1 MSHPLGTRPALDL
14 LVVTFA
20 LVAAI
25 ASAQD
30 LAGVPA
36 LPPPS
41 DPVVL
46 HTAEYQ
52 IRVVPVVRGLSHP
65 WGLAFRQNGDILVTE
80 RDAGTLR
87 VIRDGQLVERPI
99 PGVPE
104 VFAESARAGL
114 MDVAVHPDDDR
125 VVYLTYSKVVERDG
139 RRGSTVALARGR
151 LDAGALT
158 EVRDIFVANGLDR
171 GIAASRLLFAPD
183 GRLFMTVGG
192 AYRFASTG
200 DYAQDP
206 NMHFGKLLRLNDD
219 GTAADDNPFV
229 ENPDYLPE
237 IYSMGHRNQLGLSFH
252 PETGDLWVTENGP
265 QGGDEA
271 NIIKRGANYGWPI
284 ASYSREYSGV
294 PVSQTPWL
302 AEFESPELLWWPSI
316 APSGLTFYTGAE
328 FPEWQ
333 GNLFVGS
340 MMEGR
345 MRHTGHVERVVFN
358 PQGQEIGRESLL
370 GEFKQRIREV
380 TQGPDGFLYVLTE
393 EDDAVLLRIEPA
405 HDPEQ

>member
-1 MSHPLGTRPALDL
+1 
-14 LVVTFA
+14 
-20 LVAAI
+20 
-25 ASAQD
+25 
-30 LAGVPA
+30 
-36 LPPPS
+36 
-41 DPVVL
+41 
-46 HTAEYQ
+46 
-52 IRVVPVVRGLSHP
+52 
-65 WGLAFRQNGDILVTE
+65 
-80 RDAGTLR
+80 
-87 VIRDGQLVERPI
+87 
-99 PGVPE
+99 
-104 VFAESARAGL
+104 
-114 MDVAVHPDDDR
+114 
-125 VVYLTYSKVVERDG
+125 
-139 RRGSTVALARGR
+139 
-151 LDAGALT
+151 
-158 EVRDIFVANGLDR
+158 
-171 GIAASRLLFAPD
+171 
-183 GRLFMTVGG
+183 
-192 AYRFASTG
+192 
-200 DYAQDP
+200 
-206 NMHFGKLLRLNDD
+206 MHFGKLLRLNDD

-370 GEFKQRIREV
+370 GELKQRIREV